1 MSVLELQIQLFLGLF
16 CLRILDR
23 FGSLLSLGRMLLG
36 PLTAVMQ
43 LPGRDPSTGSRL
55 DHELHWDSGM
65 EFIEYESS
73 LVNCFPNESCEW
85 SS

>member
-43 LPGRDPSTGSRL
+43 LGGIPPLGWL

-73 LVNCFPNESCEW
+73 LVPFGELT
-85 SS
+85 